1 MPVTYVNPRGQVI
14 DLEEPYKLEL
24 DLTVGSPTVALLA
37 NGFPDSERFLEEVET
52 ALAELLPEARWR
64 RYRKE
69 AVWTPASEALLQEM
83 AEECVAAVTA
93 YGH

>member
-1 MPVTYVNPRGQVI
+1 MSVTYVDPRGQVI

-24 DLTVGSPTVALLA
+24 DLTVGSPTIALLA
-37 NGFPDSERFLEEVET
+37 NGFPDSERFLEEVEA
-52 ALAELLPEARWR
+52 ALGELLPEARWR

-69 AVWTPASEALLQEM
+69 AVWTPASAALLEEM
-83 AEECVAAVTA
+83 AEECVAVVTA